1 MFDNPV
7 IMQVC
12 EILTGMVVNLAQSEI
27 CHIN

>member
-1 MFDNPV
+1 MLDNLV

-27 CHIN
+27 WHTN